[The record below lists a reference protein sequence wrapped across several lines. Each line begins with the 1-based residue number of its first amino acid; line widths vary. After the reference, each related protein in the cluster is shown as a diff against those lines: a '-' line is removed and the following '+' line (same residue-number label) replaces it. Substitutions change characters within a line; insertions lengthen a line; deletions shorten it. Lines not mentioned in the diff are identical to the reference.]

1 MQKSEILDLVIDRN
15 RIAARISQ
23 LAREIEAWRG
33 GDPVVAVCVLK
44 GAFLFFAD
52 LVRQL
57 DEPLEVEFMRAASYG
72 DRTETCGMVNL
83 SLEMKTDLR
92 GKRVLLVEDI
102 VDTGLS
108 MQAVL
113 DSLRRHE
120 PGHLALC
127 TLISK
132 SARRKVTVDVDF
144 TGFEVEDGF
153 LVGYGL
159 DYAERYRG
167 LPDIC
172 ELRFE

>member
-1 MQKSEILDLVIDRN
+1 MQPTEVLKTVIDKN
-15 RIAARISQ
+15 RLNARIKE
-23 LAREIEAWRG
+23 LAKEIEAWRQ
-33 GDPVVAVCVLK
+33 GDPLVAVCVLK

-57 DEPLEVEFMRAASYG
+57 GEPVNVEFMRAASYG
-72 DRTETCGMVNL
+72 KRTETSGTVKL
-83 SLEMKTDLR
+83 TLDVEADLT

-108 MQAVL
+108 MQVVL
-113 DSLRRHE
+113 DALRRRE
-120 PGHLALC
+120 PKSLALC
-127 TLISK
+127 AMISK
-132 SARRKVTVDVDF
+132 TERRTSEVSIDF
-144 TGFEVEDGF
+144 TGFEIPKGF

-167 LPDIC
+167 LPEIC